1 MRARW
6 YTSKDAVV
14 STAPDSGACT
24 PMTGHLALPNG
35 TRLALKDGF
44 VLGRV
49 AGCDLVI
56 DDTKASRRHAKFVVE
71 AGVVEIEDLQSS
83 NGTLLNDK
91 PVTRR
96 VLREG
101 DRIRIGK
108 TVLVFHEGDVPGA
121 ARTAGGGTAANLDDN
136 DLFDGGSPS
145 PASAVAPPRA
155 QPAPTRPEP
164 PPTVRASATPIAA
177 SPSLP
182 PPAPGSPA
190 PSPPPPQPA
199 PLAPPT
205 PSSPP
210 PERVVASPP
219 PVPRPSVV
227 EFADEVVEVKKPAAK
242 SEPAIAAKAIA
253 GSGPAAVSQSS
264 RVLQFHKRP
273 GGAGGLLGDDMGQ
286 MSGAMRA
293 LLVVGVLALG
303 AGIVFVVMQLMK

>member
-1 MRARW
+1 
-6 YTSKDAVV
+6 
-14 STAPDSGACT
+14 
-24 PMTGHLALPNG
+24 MTGHLALPDG

-121 ARTAGGGTAANLDDN
+121 ARPAGGGAAANLDDN
-136 DLFDGGSPS
+136 DLFGGGSPPAPPVAS
-145 PASAVAPPRA
+145 SRAEPAPARPAPPPAALASAAPSVAPP
-155 QPAPTRPEP
+155 
-164 PPTVRASATPIAA
+164 
-177 SPSLP
+177 
-182 PPAPGSPA
+182 
-190 PSPPPPQPA
+190 PSPPLP
-199 PLAPPT
+199 

-210 PERVVASPP
+210 PPP
-219 PVPRPSVV
+219 PPRVPAPPPPAPRAAVV

-242 SEPAIAAKAIA
+242 SEPAIAAKATA
-253 GSGPAAVSQSS
+253 GGGPAAVSQSS

-273 GGAGGLLGDDMGQ
+273 GGTGGLLGDDMGQ